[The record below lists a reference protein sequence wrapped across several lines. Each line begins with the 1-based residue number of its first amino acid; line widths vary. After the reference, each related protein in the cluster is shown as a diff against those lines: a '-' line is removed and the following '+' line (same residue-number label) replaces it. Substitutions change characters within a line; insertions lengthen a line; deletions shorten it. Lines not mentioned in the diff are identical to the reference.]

1 MCLKGGF
8 SIKCTL
14 IITNE
19 HEEEV
24 VIYARERTKLTDDI
38 EALVIGSVTE
48 IIGYGENQA
57 IRLKTDEVTCFM
69 VEDSKVYA
77 LTDKEKYQLKQRLYQ
92 LEEMLP
98 DNFVKINQ
106 SCIANIRQ
114 IKKFDTSISGTL
126 VINFKNG
133 YKDYVSR
140 RQMKTVKERFGL

>member
-1 MCLKGGF
+1 M
-8 SIKCTL
+8 KCTL
-14 IITNE
+14 IITDE
-19 HEEEV
+19 HQEEV

-114 IKKFDTSISGTL
+114 SKKFDTSVSGTL

-140 RQMKTVKERFGL
+140 RQMKAVKERFGL

>member
-1 MCLKGGF
+1 M
-8 SIKCTL
+8 KCTL
-14 IITNE
+14 IITDE

>member
-1 MCLKGGF
+1 M
-8 SIKCTL
+8 KCTL

-19 HEEEV
+19 HQEEV

>member
-1 MCLKGGF
+1 M
-8 SIKCTL
+8 KCTL
-14 IITNE
+14 IITDE
-19 HEEEV
+19 HQEEV
-24 VIYARERTKLTDDI
+24 VIYTRERTKLTDDI

-57 IRLKTDEVTCFM
+57 IRLKTDEVICFM
-69 VEDSKVYA
+69 VEDNKVYA

>member
-1 MCLKGGF
+1 M
-8 SIKCTL
+8 KCTL

-24 VIYARERTKLTDDI
+24 VIYARERTKLTNDI
-38 EALVIGSVTE
+38 EALVIGSVPE

-57 IRLKTDEVTCFM
+57 VRLKIDEVTCFM
-69 VEDSKVYA
+69 VEDNKVYA
-77 LTDKEKYQLKQRLYQ
+77 LTDKDKYQLKQRLYQ

-114 IKKFDTSISGTL
+114 IKKFDTSVSGTL
-126 VINFKNG
+126 LIKFKNG

-140 RQMKTVKERFGL
+140 RQMKAVKERFGL

>member
-1 MCLKGGF
+1 M
-8 SIKCTL
+8 KCTL
-14 IITNE
+14 IITDE
-19 HEEEV
+19 HQEEV
-24 VIYARERTKLTDDI
+24 VIYARKRTKLTDDI
-38 EALVIGSVTE
+38 EALVNGSVPE

-57 IRLKTDEVTCFM
+57 VRLKTDEVTCFM

-98 DNFVKINQ
+98 NNFVKINQ

-126 VINFKNG
+126 LIKFKNG

-140 RQMKTVKERFGL
+140 RQMKAVKERFGL

>member
-1 MCLKGGF
+1 M
-8 SIKCTL
+8 KCTL
-14 IITNE
+14 IITDE
-19 HEEEV
+19 HQEEV

-114 IKKFDTSISGTL
+114 IKKFDTSVSGTL

-140 RQMKTVKERFGL
+140 RQMKAVKERFGL

>member
-1 MCLKGGF
+1 M
-8 SIKCTL
+8 KCTL
-14 IITNE
+14 IITDE

-69 VEDSKVYA
+69 VEDNKVYA
-77 LTDKEKYQLKQRLYQ
+77 VTDKEKYQLKQRLYQ
-92 LEEMLP
+92 LEEILP

-106 SCIANIRQ
+106 SCIANLRQ

-126 VINFKNG
+126 IINFKNG

-140 RQMKTVKERFGL
+140 RQLKIVKERFGF